1 LAFYVGECI
10 EADVMLQ
17 EKKRGPRDSSDIR
30 GKEGGRRNT
39 LRLNNLGR

>member
-10 EADVMLQ
+10 GADVMLQ
-17 EKKRGPRDSSDIR
+17 EKKRDLETALILEEKG
-30 GKEGGRRNT
+30 GKRRNT

>member
-17 EKKRGPRDSSDIR
+17 EKKRDLETVLILDER
-30 GKEGGRRNT
+30 EGVKKKYSEIE
-39 LRLNNLGR
+39 